1 MHISLTNLV
10 RYGICS
16 ISMASVGSMMLT
28 RKKCELAMTFSGSP
42 FGFFQACEQ
51 LSIPYA
57 LENPSGSYAWEMP
70 QMKRFISHF
79 SPKFAWLDF
88 CQYGEDWK
96 KPTTIMGNFWS
107 ISQLSKQCSTL
118 HGLCSRTQ
126 RPHFALT
133 GTDENNIFWTLR
145 AQPYP
150 HELCQKVAGV
160 LAKDMAK

>member
-1 MHISLTNLV
+1 
-10 RYGICS
+10 
-16 ISMASVGSMMLT
+16 
-28 RKKCELAMTFSGSP
+28 
-42 FGFFQACEQ
+42 
-51 LSIPYA
+51 
-57 LENPSGSYAWEMP
+57 
-70 QMKRFISHF
+70 MKRFISHF

-96 KPTTIMGNFWS
+96 KPTTIMGNLWS

-150 HELCQKVAGV
+150 HELCQKVAAV